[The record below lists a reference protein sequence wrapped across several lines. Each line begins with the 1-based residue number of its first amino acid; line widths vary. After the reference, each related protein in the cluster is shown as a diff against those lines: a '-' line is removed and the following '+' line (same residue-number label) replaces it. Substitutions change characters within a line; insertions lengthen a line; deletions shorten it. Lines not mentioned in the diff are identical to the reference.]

1 MRGGGVTIIFFL
13 NFYRLGGICMAQVPA
28 AVFRKYDI
36 RGTAVGADAQ
46 LTPRLARLV
55 GQAYGTYVRRELGL
69 KQVFV
74 GGDNRETTPALQQ
87 AIIEGV
93 ASTGLKVTDVGA
105 VLTPTVYFASASH
118 ESAGGIMVTGS
129 HLNTQYNGI
138 KMAYGHLALAD
149 QQIQDLRKLIEADDF
164 ESGDG
169 QVVHDAEMI
178 HRHMKIIQGKVTMG
192 DRKLKVVVDAGN
204 GLSGTYVP
212 PVMEAL
218 GVDVICL
225 FCEPD
230 GTFPNHLPNPEDP
243 ELTKDLEA
251 AVVMHKADFGIG
263 FDGDADRCGLI
274 DEHGHHVA
282 ADRLLALLARD
293 LLTRMPGAAVVFD
306 VKSSQVLPDIIRESG
321 GQPVMWKA
329 GHSLMK
335 QKISELGAPIG
346 GEVSGHLF
354 IGEDYYG
361 FDDAPLVALKVLEL
375 FSKTGKSLGE
385 MLAELPSMPAT
396 PEIIMS
402 APDDVK
408 FKIIDAVRD
417 KLQDRYEV
425 ITVDGARAIFENGWG
440 LVRASNTQ
448 PAITMR
454 FEARTREQLVEYMRR
469 FDALLN
475 DYPAVDRSELHKQI
489 GVFSR

>member
-1 MRGGGVTIIFFL
+1 
-13 NFYRLGGICMAQVPA
+13 MAHVPVE
-28 AVFRKYDI
+28 VFRKYDI
-36 RGTAVGADAQ
+36 RGTVTGPNAQ
-46 LTPRLARLV
+46 LTPELARLV
-55 GQAYGTYVRRELGL
+55 GQAYGTYVQRELGIER
-69 KQVFV
+69 VFV
-74 GGDNRETTPALQQ
+74 GGDNRESTPPLMRGV
-87 AIIEGV
+87 IEGLL
-93 ASTGLKVTDVGA
+93 STGLLVIDIGP

-118 ESAGGIMVTGS
+118 ENAGGIMVTGS
-129 HLNTQYNGI
+129 HLTTQYNGI
-138 KMAYGHLALAD
+138 KMAYGRLALAD
-149 QQIQDLRKLIEADDF
+149 EQIQDLLRLILADDF
-164 ESGDG
+164 IHGEGELQQDY
-169 QVVHDAEMI
+169 HMI
-178 HRHMKIIQGKVTMG
+178 HTHMEVIRGKVKMG
-192 DRKLKVVVDAGN
+192 SRKLKVVVDAGN

-212 PVMEAL
+212 PVMQAL
-218 GVDVICL
+218 GVEVICL

-251 AVVMHKADFGIG
+251 AVIQNNADFGIG
-263 FDGDADRCGLI
+263 FDGDADRCGVI
-274 DEHGHHVA
+274 DDRGHHVA

-293 LLTRMPGAAVVFD
+293 LLTRMPGAKVVYD
-306 VKSSQVLPDIIRESG
+306 VKTSQMLPDVIRAAG
-321 GQPVMWKA
+321 GVPVMWKS

-335 QKISELGAPIG
+335 AKMAEIGAPIG

-375 FSKTGKSLGE
+375 FSKTDKSMSQ
-385 MLAELPSMPAT
+385 MLDELPHMLAT

-408 FKIIDAVRD
+408 FRIIEAVRD

-425 ITVDGARAIFENGWG
+425 VTVDGARALFENGWG

-454 FEARTREQLVEYMRR
+454 FEAHTRPQLVEYMKR
-469 FDALLN
+469 FDALLD
-475 DYPAVDRSELHKQI
+475 DYPQVDRSNLRRQI
-489 GVFSR
+489 EAFSS

>member
-1 MRGGGVTIIFFL
+1 
-13 NFYRLGGICMAQVPA
+13 MAQVPT

-36 RGTAVGADAQ
+36 RGVAVGEDAQ
-46 LTPRLARLV
+46 LTPRLAELV
-55 GQAYGTYVRRELGL
+55 GKAYGTYVQRKLGVE
-69 KQVFV
+69 QVFV
-74 GGDNRETTPALQQ
+74 GGDNRETTDALK
-87 AIIEGV
+87 AAVIGGI
-93 ASTGLKVTDVGA
+93 ASTGLPVTDIGP
-105 VLTPTVYFASASH
+105 VLTPTVYFASASS
-118 ESAGGIMVTGS
+118 EKAGGIMITGS
-129 HLNTQYNGI
+129 HLTTIYNGI
-138 KMAYGHLALAD
+138 KMAYGKLALAGE
-149 QQIQDLRKLIEADDF
+149 QIQDLLKLIQADDF
-164 ESGDG
+164 AVGDG
-169 QVVHDAEMI
+169 ECREDFDMI
-178 HRHMKIIQGKVTMG
+178 HQHMAVVKDKVALG
-192 DRKLKVVVDAGN
+192 SRQLKVVIDAGN

-212 PVMEAL
+212 PMIEAL
-218 GVDVICL
+218 GVEVVCL

-251 AVVMHKADFGIG
+251 AVVAHNADFGIG

-293 LLTRMPGAAVVFD
+293 LLKRHPNTPVVFD
-306 VKSSQVLPDIIRESG
+306 VKSSQVLPDIIRASG
-321 GQPVMWKA
+321 GEPVMWKS

-335 QKISELGAPIG
+335 QKMNEIGALIG
-346 GEVSGHLF
+346 GEVSGHMF

-375 FSKTGKSLGE
+375 MSKTDKSLSDLLG
-385 MLAELPSMPAT
+385 ELPTMPAT

-408 FKIIDAVRD
+408 FKIIDSVRD
-417 KLQDRYEV
+417 KLQDDYEV
-425 ITVDGARAIFENGWG
+425 VTVDGARAIFEDGWG

-454 FEARTREQLVEYMRR
+454 FEARTHAQLVEYMKR
-469 FDALLN
+469 FDALLD
-475 DYPAVDRSELHKQI
+475 DYPQVERDGLRKQI
-489 GVFSR
+489 KAFGD

>member
-1 MRGGGVTIIFFL
+1 
-13 NFYRLGGICMAQVPA
+13 MAQVPTA
-28 AVFRKYDI
+28 IFRKYDI
-36 RGTAVGADAQ
+36 RGAVTGADAQ
-46 LTPRLARLV
+46 LTPPVARLV
-55 GQAYGTYVRRELGL
+55 GQAYGTYVQRELGL
-69 KQVFV
+69 RQVFV
-74 GGDNRETTPALQQ
+74 GGDNRETTPPLKDAV
-87 AIIEGV
+87 IEGLL
-93 ASTGLKVTDVGA
+93 ATGLIVTDIGP

-118 ESAGGIMVTGS
+118 ESAGGIMITGS
-129 HLNTQYNGI
+129 HLTTKYNGI
-138 KMAYGHLALAD
+138 KMAYGRLALAD
-149 QQIQDLRKLIEADDF
+149 DQIQALLALIQQDDF
-164 ESGDG
+164 VTGEGTLHTDY
-169 QVVHDAEMI
+169 DMI
-178 HRHMKIIQGKVTMG
+178 HRHMDVVKSKVTMG
-192 DRKLKVVVDAGN
+192 DRRIKVVVDAGN

-218 GVDVICL
+218 GVEVICL

-251 AVVMHKADFGIG
+251 AVVQHNADFGIG

-293 LLTRMPGAAVVFD
+293 LLSRMPGAPVVFD
-306 VKSSQVLPDIIRESG
+306 VKSSQVLPDIIREHG

-335 QKISELGAPIG
+335 KKMAEIGAPIG

-354 IGEDYYG
+354 IGENYYG

-375 FSKTGKSLGE
+375 YSKTTKSLSQLLGE
-385 MLAELPSMPAT
+385 MPKLLAT

-417 KLQDRYEV
+417 RLQDQYEV
-425 ITVDGARAIFENGWG
+425 ITVDGARAVFEHGWG

-454 FEARTREQLVEYMRR
+454 FEAHTREQLVAYMKR
-469 FDALLN
+469 FDSLLD
-475 DYPAVDRSELHKQI
+475 DYPQVDRGPLQKQI
-489 GVFSR
+489 EAFSG